1 MKKTFGACICAVLL
15 MLSATALAQQDQSD
29 IERLRQTVEEQ
40 NRVIQELLQR
50 IEAVEVNQEDQ
61 EEWIEADKSEKPMWW
76 EKVKIKG
83 DLRTRYEYI
92 DDESKDDGRNR
103 ARIRARLGVDAE
115 VTPTVDVHFQLSTGG
130 EVDGEG
136 DPVSGNQTLD
146 DAWSSKNIWISQAW
160 ADWHPENVPGLN
172 VLAGKI
178 KYPFITPVKSELIF
192 DGDVNPEGAVLKY
205 KKSLD
210 STDLMANAYG
220 FYLIE
225 NKAEGDTGLFGIQG
239 AAKHKFEAFSDKAHV
254 MGGVGY
260 FDYVNIEG
268 EEFILDGD
276 PFGNTADPTGTM
288 FAEDFELLNVF
299 GELGIKV
306 KEVPVTLFADYVTNT
321 AADDED
327 TGWSVGF
334 KIGKCKKPGS
344 WDFRYLYK
352 EVEQDAVFGTF
363 TDSDF
368 GGGGTDHEGHEFN
381 LAYQLAKNW
390 KLGGTLFLNDKDVK
404 GGADED
410 YTRVQLDAKF
420 KF

>member
-172 VLAGKI
+172 ILAGKI
-178 KYPFITPVKSELIF
+178 KYPFIAPVKSELIF
-192 DGDVNPEGAVLKY
+192 DGDVNPEGAVVKY

-210 STDLMANAYG
+210 STDLMANAYA
-220 FYLIE
+220 FYVLE
-225 NKAEGDTGLFGIQG
+225 NSSDADPGLFGLQG
-239 AAKHKFEAFSDKAHV
+239 AVKHKFEAFGDKAHA
-254 MGGVGY
+254 MGGLSY
-260 FDYVNIEG
+260 YDYTHIEDQG
-268 EEFILDGD
+268 PILDGD
-276 PFGNTADPTGTM
+276 SFGNTLMGGAL
-288 FAEDFELLNVF
+288 AEDFALFNIF
-299 GELGIKV
+299 GEFGFKV
-306 KEVPVTLFADYVTNT
+306 RELPVTLFADYVTNT
-321 AADDED
+321 AADEED
-327 TGWSVGF
+327 AGWSAGVQL
-334 KIGKCKKPGS
+334 GKAKDPGS
-344 WDFRYLYK
+344 WQFRYLYK
-352 EVEQDAVFGTF
+352 DIEQDAVFGTF

-390 KLGGTLFLNDKDVK
+390 QVAGTLFLNDRDVK
-404 GGADED
+404 GGTGED
-410 YTRVQLDAKF
+410 YTRVQLDAIF

>member
-1 MKKTFGACICAVLL
+1 MKRMFGACVCAMLL
-15 MLSATALAQQDQSD
+15 MLPATALAQQDQNE
-29 IERLRQTVEEQ
+29 IETLQKTVEEQ
-40 NRVIQELLQR
+40 SRVIQELLQR
-50 IEAVEVNQEDQ
+50 IKAVEVTQEDQ
-61 EEWIEADKSEKPMWW
+61 GEWIETDKEAKPLWW

-83 DLRTRYEYI
+83 YLRTRYEYI
-92 DDESKDDGRNR
+92 DDESKDNDRNR

-136 DPVSGNQTLD
+136 DPVSGNQTMD
-146 DAWSSKNIWISQAW
+146 NAWSSKNIWISQAW
-160 ADWHPENVPGLN
+160 ADWHPENVSGLH

-178 KYPFITPVKSELIF
+178 KHPFITPVKSELIW

-220 FYLIE
+220 LYLIE
-225 NKAEGDTGLFGIQG
+225 NKAAGDTGLFGVQG
-239 AAKHKFEAFSDKAHV
+239 AVKHKFESFGDKAHV
-254 MGGVGY
+254 MGSLGY

-276 PFGNTADPTGTM
+276 PFGNTTDPTGTL

-299 GELGIKV
+299 GEFGFSV
-306 KEVPVTLFADYVTNT
+306 KEIPVTLFADYVTNT

-327 TGWSVGF
+327 TGWSAGFQVG
-334 KIGKCKKPGS
+334 KTKKPGS
-344 WDFRYLYK
+344 WQFRYLYK
-352 EVEQDAVFGTF
+352 DIEQDAVFGTF

-368 GGGGTDHEGHEFN
+368 GGGGTDHEGHELN

-390 KLGGTLFLNDKDVK
+390 QLAGSLFLNEKDVT
-404 GGADED
+404 GGAGED
-410 YTRVQLDAKF
+410 YTRVQLDAIF